1 MPLTVLD
8 KIKIAK
14 ISQYLSLN
22 DVGKGSLFGQRL
34 DPELPQKLYM
44 ERTAVEWE
52 YNNEPITAGQMA
64 EGTIVVDDIGNPGDE
79 YIFTYNYPGI
89 GVVVLGNYITQNTDT
104 TTTILAASIAS
115 ALGNNSYG
123 FTFVASGNEITYDAP
138 VSLGAS
144 ANGTAIYCTYTA
156 AKMVLTTIAT
166 QSVSAPPSS
175 GDNVMYILKV
185 DNNTTSS
192 KSITNIKSYVRGT
205 HSTGDFFSLD
215 IYANTSATLSGA
227 SYLNS
232 AAPIDSNTTLYDI
245 SVSDTISAAATKY
258 YILVLSVNATPT
270 AGRTGFINGLT
281 DPVQIVI
288 SGGAGQ
294 DNQQSNLSGIVTIS

>member
-1 MPLTVLD
+1 M
-8 KIKIAK
+8 
-14 ISQYLSLN
+14 
-22 DVGKGSLFGQRL
+22 GKGVLFGQRL
-34 DPELPQKLYM
+34 DPQLPSKLYM
-44 ERTAVEWE
+44 ERKAVEYE
-52 YNNEPITAGQMA
+52 YNGEGVTEGQSASGVIT
-64 EGTIVVDDIGNPGDE
+64 VDNLGSVGDS
-79 YIFTYNYPGI
+79 YVFSYNYPGL
-89 GVVVLGNYITQNTDT
+89 GTVLLGSYTTQNTDT

-115 ALGNNSYG
+115 ALNNNSYG
-123 FTFVASGNEITYDAP
+123 FTFVASGDEIHYDAP

-144 ANGTAIYCTYTA
+144 ANGTAINCTYTA
-156 AKMVLTTIAT
+156 AKIVLTTIT
-166 QSVSAPPSS
+166 TPSVSAPPSS

-185 DNNTTSS
+185 KNNTTSS

-245 SVSDTISAAATKY
+245 SVSDTISAGATKY

-288 SGGAGQ
+288 SGGASQ